1 MRDRRNNGRRA
12 NVRASGTAGA
22 VAAVGLRLWTKAA
35 RHPVDSMSIFGAA
48 AASFIIIVNAV
59 FLQSG
64 PHPAPFFANPLPLP
78 KAAEI
83 RPDLALMPTPKPG
96 EVAAARPTTGS
107 RTLQTASTRRNDPIA
122 DLIGSSVG
130 SSSRVMAVQRALAEF
145 GYGQIKP
152 SGVIDAPTSV
162 AIEKFESEH
171 KLPATGR
178 LSDRLLN
185 ELANLTGRPI
195 E

>member
-1 MRDRRNNGRRA
+1 
-12 NVRASGTAGA
+12 
-22 VAAVGLRLWTKAA
+22 
-35 RHPVDSMSIFGAA
+35 
-48 AASFIIIVNAV
+48 
-59 FLQSG
+59 
-64 PHPAPFFANPLPLP
+64 
-78 KAAEI
+78 
-83 RPDLALMPTPKPG
+83 
-96 EVAAARPTTGS
+96 
-107 RTLQTASTRRNDPIA
+107 
-122 DLIGSSVG
+122 
-130 SSSRVMAVQRALAEF
+130 MAVQRALAEF

-185 ELANLTGRPI
+185 ELANMTGRPI

>member
-1 MRDRRNNGRRA
+1 
-12 NVRASGTAGA
+12 
-22 VAAVGLRLWTKAA
+22 
-35 RHPVDSMSIFGAA
+35 
-48 AASFIIIVNAV
+48 
-59 FLQSG
+59 
-64 PHPAPFFANPLPLP
+64 
-78 KAAEI
+78 
-83 RPDLALMPTPKPG
+83 MPTPKPG